1 MIPMSFPDF
10 FTTLSNTKK
19 QFEYMCKDGV
29 TEKDFDEIVVSLSN
43 RPKSIVL
50 LSATKASTFGKNDS
64 KINNF
69 S

>member
-1 MIPMSFPDF
+1 MSDPTFITFSP
-10 FTTLSNTKK
+10 K
-19 QFEYMCKDGV
+19 QQKQLEYMCKDGV
-29 TEKDFDEIVVSLSN
+29 TEKYFDEIEASLSD
-43 RPKSIVL
+43 RLKSIVL